1 MYYNSKRNI
10 SKTALPKVS
19 VKTNRMGY
27 LKTWGT
33 PLVYPYIKVFGQVSE
48 TFKCQFI
55 YSVVKA
61 MEPG

>member
-48 TFKCQFI
+48 TFKCHSSFTQL
-55 YSVVKA
+55 
-61 MEPG
+61 

>member
-33 PLVYPYIKVFGQVSE
+33 PLVYPYIKV
-48 TFKCQFI
+48 
-55 YSVVKA
+55 
-61 MEPG
+61 